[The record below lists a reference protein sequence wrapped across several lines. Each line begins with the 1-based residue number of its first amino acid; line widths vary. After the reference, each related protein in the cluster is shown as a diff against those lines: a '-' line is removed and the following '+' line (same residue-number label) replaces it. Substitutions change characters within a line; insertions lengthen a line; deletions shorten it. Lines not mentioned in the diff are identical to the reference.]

1 MSRNPKLRLVKLVVE
16 PAVREHI
23 DHHGGAVYIWP
34 KASRCCSAFT
44 YTLETATTPPAKE
57 FLRVHE
63 EDGIEVFATRCLLE
77 PEELHLELGRRG
89 KLRAFWN
96 GQAWIG

>member
-1 MSRNPKLRLVKLVVE
+1 VRLVAE
-16 PAVREHI
+16 PETLAAVRGR
-23 DHHGGAVYIWP
+23 GGALYVWP

-44 YTLETATTPPAKE
+44 YTLETETSPPAKE
-57 FLRVHE
+57 FWRVHE
-63 EDGIEVFATRCLLE
+63 EDGIEVFATPGLIK
-77 PEELHLELGRRG
+77 PDELHLELGRRG

>member
-1 MSRNPKLRLVKLVVE
+1 MVAE
-16 PAVREHI
+16 PDALTAVRQQ
-23 DHHGGAVYIWP
+23 GGALYVWP
-34 KASRCCSAFT
+34 KASRCCSALT

-57 FLRVHE
+57 FLPVHE
-63 EDGIEVFATRCLLE
+63 EDGIEVFATRGLIK